1 MKMAKDNSKIE
12 FLLTKHVLLNQVTL
26 SALID
31 LKEELMQNNKPL
43 YNGLRQ
49 NINKLI
55 SEQQAI
61 HEIYKK
67 IIPKDNLA
75 VWDLLEQI
83 NDSTDK
89 ILLK

>member
-1 MKMAKDNSKIE
+1 MAKDNSKVE

-26 SALID
+26 SALMD
-31 LKEELMQNNKPL
+31 LKDELMKNNKPL

-55 SEQQAI
+55 CEQQYI
-61 HEIYKK
+61 HDLYKK
-67 IIPKDNLA
+67 IIPNDNLG
-75 VWDLLEQI
+75 VWDLLDAI